1 MTAPA
6 IQRPHPLLARTFATV
21 GPRAAPDPTRPT
33 SINSEAQGSK
43 KGRDRNAL
51 YIGGGLVG
59 VGAIWYYYAKSE
71 SARIAKEQEGSG
83 PLQKDTVRSDKERAQ
98 EFIKSGDAKYQEVKA
113 EAQSKV
119 QAGRD
124 QLGQSFERGKQRFE
138 EGVDQAARRAAGA
151 QSTVEQKVDEAKST
165 GKGWLSWGKA
175 ETRASAD
182 ELKRRANET
191 QEAWN
196 ARFEE
201 AKRKAAEKGEEIKQR
216 VGETEEEFR
225 DRIAKAIQKR

>member
-1 MTAPA
+1 MYNSRIALRSRAIRMTAPA

-83 PLQKDTVRSDKERAQ
+83 PLQKVTTAGAEGGRARSVEDTVRSDKERAQ

-151 QSTVEQKVDEAKST
+151 QSTV
-165 GKGWLSWGKA
+165 GK
-175 ETRASAD
+175 
-182 ELKRRANET
+182 
-191 QEAWN
+191 
-196 ARFEE
+196 
-201 AKRKAAEKGEEIKQR
+201 
-216 VGETEEEFR
+216 
-225 DRIAKAIQKR
+225 